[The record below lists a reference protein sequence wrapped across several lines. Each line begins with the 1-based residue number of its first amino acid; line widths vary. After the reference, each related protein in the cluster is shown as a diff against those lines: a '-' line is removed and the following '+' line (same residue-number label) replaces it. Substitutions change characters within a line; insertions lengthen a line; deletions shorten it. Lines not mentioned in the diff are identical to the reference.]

1 MNIMDIKD
9 SVLIKRFIR
18 RKTTAKST
26 IRSYRYALK
35 KYFKTLGISDIDN
48 YFEMNRD
55 YTEDVWKFAMS
66 IQEAKLA
73 PKTQKLMLT
82 AVKGFLER
90 NDVEL
95 KSREWDDILQRNN
108 LRKPRPIHQKRTPT
122 NSDLKTI
129 LSYGDIKARA
139 LFLFVSSSGLRI
151 SEALG
156 LTFADIDM
164 DNNHIRLKHSMTK
177 ARVARDTFF
186 SDEAKDALQKWLP
199 ARKQLLQNHY
209 KKSIFVR
216 NKLAKEGYEFKKKYN
231 EWHIYKEGKEVTKEE
246 LIEMESRL
254 FPFEY
259 QNAKKIWNNLLEKA
273 GHPYNQKD
281 GNQYIYNVHS
291 LRRFWFTNLET
302 SGANMNHVNNMGAH
316 ESELN
321 ATYTHFEFSTLKN
334 TYQKNMDA
342 LSVFTEKAKYDK
354 KFEKQDTAIS
364 SLVRDNHRL
373 KNELEELKK
382 FAFYSI
388 GSPPV
393 TKNQKELYKI
403 LKKLRPELPDDE
415 CLDEE

>member
-1 MNIMDIKD
+1 
-9 SVLIKRFIR
+9 
-18 RKTTAKST
+18 
-26 IRSYRYALK
+26 
-35 KYFKTLGISDIDN
+35 
-48 YFEMNRD
+48 MNRD

-95 KSREWDDILQRNN
+95 KSREWGDILQRNN

-156 LTFADIDM
+156 LTFDDIDM

-216 NKLAKEGYEFKKKYN
+216 NKLAKEGYEFKKIIKLVKKGDEVKKKYN

-246 LIEMESRL
+246 LIEMESRV

-291 LRRFWFTNLET
+291 LRRFWFTQLES
-302 SGANMNHVNNMGAH
+302 SGANMSHINYMGAH

-321 ATYTHFEFSTLKN
+321 SSYTNFEFSILKE
-334 TYQKNMDA
+334 TYDTHMNA
-342 LSVFTEKAKYDK
+342 LAVFTEMDK
-354 KFEKQDTAIS
+354 IHREFKPKIKEQDTAIAS
-364 SLVRDNHRL
+364 IVRDNQRL
-373 KNELEELKK
+373 KEELEDLKK

-393 TKNQKELYKI
+393 TKDQKALYKI
-403 LKKLRPELPDDE
+403 LKKIRPELPDDE
-415 CLDEE
+415 